1 MILCECLCFPVDV
14 SFVSLVFYFTSSQ
27 SRIDT
32 CHEISRKRS
41 LRREKEGPHGLK
53 IEMQCIW
60 PVTQNSQEE
69 EEQLGENDIKIKR
82 KVILGV
88 FHEQVHTAI

>member
-1 MILCECLCFPVDV
+1 MK
-14 SFVSLVFYFTSSQ
+14 YQ
-27 SRIDT
+27 GR
-32 CHEISRKRS
+32 
-41 LRREKEGPHGLK
+41 GLK
-53 IEMQCIW
+53 EEARRGLTDSKQRCSQQCIW

-88 FHEQVHTAI
+88 CHEQVHTAI